1 MPIDNL
7 PGVEPGPVDTSAPTE
22 SSLIEDIAD
31 LLDDD
36 PETDPV
42 EGKEDQA
49 TAGAA
54 DDGEDPEID
63 VSEDVEDEAE
73 ADDPDGSQ
81 EAEIKG
87 GRFAPDS
94 AKVTLE
100 DGSVIT
106 VADLKRNNLFQR
118 DYTKKTTELAAER
131 EQITTRKSEVDQQ
144 AQSLTQLAE
153 RLTVFSQK
161 YLPQPPEPFTGTPA
175 TDPLGYMSYMQQR
188 EQYEQAVNE
197 FNGIQYGTSQ
207 LTEEQQRQQDEQANQ
222 AWASEAAA
230 LVERDKFFADP
241 KKVQAFFDDAVNI
254 GGEAWGLTRDDI
266 ANLRSGKAFQVL
278 RDAVRYRKALAKAPE
293 VQKQVQAKPVVA
305 IGGRR
310 ANPNSRVTAEKQARS
325 ERLRTTGSF
334 EAGVAAIEDLIP

>member
-22 SSLIEDIAD
+22 AQLVSDIAD

-36 PETDPV
+36 PETEPV

-49 TAGAA
+49 TAGT
-54 DDGEDPEID
+54 DDGDEPDID
-63 VSEDVEDEAE
+63 VSEDVEDEAK

-81 EAEIKG
+81 EPEIKG

-153 RLTVFSQK
+153 RLTEFSQK
-161 YLPQPPEPFTGTPA
+161 YLPQPPEQFTGTPD
-175 TDPLGYMSYMQQR
+175 TDPLGYMRYMQQR

-197 FNGIQYGTSQ
+197 FNGIQQGTSQ
-207 LTEEQQRQQDEQANQ
+207 LTAEQQRQQDEQANQ
-222 AWASEAAA
+222 AWAAEASALPASE
-230 LVERDKFFADP
+230 EH
-241 KKVQAFFDDAVNI
+241 
-254 GGEAWGLTRDDI
+254 
-266 ANLRSGKAFQVL
+266 
-278 RDAVRYRKALAKAPE
+278 
-293 VQKQVQAKPVVA
+293 
-305 IGGRR
+305 
-310 ANPNSRVTAEKQARS
+310 
-325 ERLRTTGSF
+325 
-334 EAGVAAIEDLIP
+334 

>member
-1 MPIDNL
+1 MQIDNL

-22 SSLIEDIAD
+22 AQLVSDIAD

-73 ADDPDGSQ
+73 AEDPDGSQ
-81 EAEIKG
+81 EPEIKG

-100 DGSVIT
+100 DGTVIT

-153 RLTVFSQK
+153 RLTAFSQK
-161 YLPQPPEPFTGTPA
+161 YLPPHPGEPPSNP
-175 TDPLGYMSYMQQR
+175 TDYVAWHDYNLAERAYM
-188 EQYEQAVNE
+188 QAVNE
-197 FNGIQYGTSQ
+197 FNGIQQGTSQ

-241 KKVQAFFDDAVNI
+241 KKVQAFFDEAVTL
-254 GGEAWGLTRDDI
+254 GGDAWGLTREDI
-266 ANLRSGKAFQVL
+266 AGLRSAKAFQVL
-278 RDAVRYRKALAKAPE
+278 RDAVRYRKALAKAPQVE
-293 VQKQVQAKPVVA
+293 KQVQAKPVVA

-310 ANPNSRVTAEKQARS
+310 ADPKARVSAQKQARS
-325 ERLRTTGSF
+325 ERLRATGSF
-334 EAGVAAIEDLIP
+334 EDGIAAIEDLIP

>member
-1 MPIDNL
+1 MQIDNL

-22 SSLIEDIAD
+22 ASLIEDIAD

-36 PETDPV
+36 PETDPA
-42 EGKEDQA
+42 ESEDQA
-49 TAGAA
+49 KAGET
-54 DDGEDPEID
+54 DDGDEPEVAIDPED
-63 VSEDVEDEAE
+63 V
-73 ADDPDGSQ
+73 DDPENADSDDGPQ
-81 EAEIKG
+81 DDVKG
-87 GRFAPDS
+87 GQFAPNT
-94 AKVTLE
+94 AKVTLKT
-100 DGSVIT
+100 GRVISVEE
-106 VADLKRNNLFQR
+106 LKTYAETREAELQR
-118 DYTKKTTELAAER
+118 GFTEKTQELGARRAA
-131 EQITTRKSEVDQQ
+131 VDQQ

-161 YLPQPPEPFTGTPA
+161 YLPQPPEPFTGTPD
-175 TDPLGYMSYMQQR
+175 TDPLGYMTYMQQR

-207 LTEEQQRQQDEQANQ
+207 LTEEQQRQQDEQDRQ
-222 AWASEAAA
+222 TWASEAAA

-241 KKVQAFFDDAVNI
+241 KKVQAFFEEAVNI
-254 GGEAWGLTRDDI
+254 GGEAWGLTREDI
-266 ANLRSGKAFQVL
+266 AGLRSGKAFQVL

>member
-7 PGVEPGPVDTSAPTE
+7 PGVEPGPVDTTPPTE
-22 SSLIEDIAD
+22 ASLIEDISN

-36 PETDPV
+36 PETDPA
-42 EGKEDQA
+42 EEKEDQA
-49 TAGAA
+49 TADA
-54 DDGEDPEID
+54 DDGDEPDVD

-81 EAEIKG
+81 EPEIKG

-161 YLPQPPEPFTGTPA
+161 YLPQPPEPFTGTPD
-175 TDPLGYMSYMQQR
+175 TDPLGYMTYMQRR
-188 EQYEQAVNE
+188 EQYEQAVSE
-197 FNGIQYGTSQ
+197 FNGIQQGTSQ
-207 LTEEQQRQQDEQANQ
+207 LTEEQQRAKDDQAKL
-222 AWASEAAA
+222 AWAAEAAA
-230 LVERDKFFADP
+230 LAASDKFFADP
-241 KKVQAFFDDAVNI
+241 VKVEGFFKEAVEL
-254 GGEAWGLTRDDI
+254 GGKAWGLTRDDI
-266 ANLRSGKAFQVL
+266 ANLRSGKAFRVL
-278 RDAVRYRKALAKAPE
+278 RSAVLYERAKAKAQGVKE
-293 VQKQVQAKPVVA
+293 QVKAKPAVP

-310 ANPNSRVTAEKQARS
+310 ADPNARVSAQKQARS
-325 ERLRTTGSF
+325 ERLRATGSF
-334 EAGVAAIEDLIP
+334 EDGIAAIEDLIP

>member
-7 PGVEPGPVDTSAPTE
+7 PGVEPGPVDTSTPTE
-22 SSLIEDIAD
+22 ASLIEDISN

-36 PETDPV
+36 PEPDPV
-42 EGKEDQA
+42 DGKEDQA
-49 TAGAA
+49 TAET
-54 DDGEDPEID
+54 DPDEPEID
-63 VSEDVEDEAE
+63 VSEDVEDEADAE
-73 ADDPDGSQ
+73 DPDGSQ

-100 DGSVIT
+100 DGTVIT

-131 EQITTRKSEVDQQ
+131 EQITAKKSEVDQQ

-161 YLPQPPEPFTGTPA
+161 YLPQPPEPFTGTPD
-175 TDPLGYMSYMQQR
+175 TDPLGYMRYMQQR

-197 FNGIQYGTSQ
+197 FNGIQQGTSQ
-207 LTEEQQRQQDEQANQ
+207 LTEEQQRAKDDQAQ
-222 AWASEAAA
+222 KDWAAEAAA

-241 KKVQAFFDDAVNI
+241 KKVQAFFDEAVAI
-254 GGEAWGLTRDDI
+254 GGDAWGLTREDI
-266 ANLRSGKAFQVL
+266 ANLKSATAFQVL
-278 RDAVRYRKALAKAPE
+278 REAVLYRKALAKSKE
-293 VQKQVQAKPVVA
+293 VTKQVQAKPVVA

-310 ANPNSRVTAEKQARS
+310 ADPKARVTADRNARS

>member
-7 PGVEPGPVDTSAPTE
+7 PGAEPGPVDTSAPTE
-22 SSLIEDIAD
+22 AQLVSDIAD

-42 EGKEDQA
+42 KEEAQA
-49 TAGAA
+49 TA
-54 DDGEDPEID
+54 ETDPDEPEVD

-73 ADDPDGSQ
+73 AEDPDGSQ
-81 EAEIKG
+81 EPEIKG

-94 AKVTLE
+94 AKVTLD

-131 EQITTRKSEVDQQ
+131 EQITSRKSEVDQQ
-144 AQSLTQLAE
+144 AQSLAQLAE
-153 RLTVFSQK
+153 RLTGFSQK
-161 YLPQPPEPFTGTPA
+161 YLPQPPEPFTGTPD
-175 TDPLGYMSYMQQR
+175 TDPIGYMRYMQQK
-188 EQYEQAVNE
+188 ETFEQAVAE
-197 FNGIQYGTSQ
+197 FNGIESGKSQ
-207 LTEEQQRQQDEQANQ
+207 LTEAQQRELAEQASQ
-222 AWASEAAA
+222 VSSTEVAR

-241 KKVQAFFDDAVNI
+241 KNVKTFFDDAVSL
-254 GGEAWGLTRDDI
+254 GGEAWGLTAEDI
-266 ANLRSGKAFQVL
+266 GALGSHKAFLVL
-278 RDAVRYRKALAKAPE
+278 RDAVRYRKAIAKAAGVKE
-293 VQKQVQAKPVVA
+293 QVQAKPVVA

-310 ANPNSRVTAEKQARS
+310 ADPKARVTAERNARS